1 MNTLRVRRAVV
12 SAACFVA
19 AAPWAVL
26 AGEGEKSKTFSA
38 AAYAEHVRYL
48 ASNELSGRR
57 PGTEGIEKAAQ
68 YIAERFREAG
78 LEGAGDG
85 GTFFQEFSVNDGR
98 GIDEGR
104 ALLEVSGLARAAKL
118 NTDWVTMPFSKDGEV
133 EGPLA
138 FVGYGIEAPDEGYND
153 YADFDAADK
162 VLLMFRFE
170 PRSDD
175 PQAALGG
182 ERSSDHALFKTKA
195 KRAADHGAKAV
206 IIVNP
211 PGVPNEKDELYPF
224 SRSEM
229 WQTMDVP
236 MVSVT
241 RELAEAIVKQ
251 AGLPDLKALQGGIEK
266 ARKPA
271 SRDTKLTVKL
281 NTAIGPKKTATRN
294 VIGMLK
300 GDGSTDEIIVVGAH
314 YDHLGL
320 TQRSFMRGDNTRA
333 IHNGADDNA
342 SGTSGV
348 LELARALGHGPRL
361 RRNIVFMTFSAEE
374 MGLLGSR
381 HFVDNPTF
389 DLTRVKAMVNLDMI
403 GRFGQNKFEVYG
415 ADTGTGFDELVKS
428 AAAHY
433 GIEYKATPRTS
444 GVFGQSD
451 HASFYRKNIPV
462 LFPFTGLHRQY
473 HQPEDDWELIDA
485 EGATRVLDMV
495 HELVS
500 ALASMEQGPEFI
512 KPGGKKKEG
521 EADKPAEAAAAA
533 SGDKP
538 AAAPP
543 SDSDAPV
550 RKMPSARL
558 GIMPGYAQDESRPG
572 LLVDGV
578 TDDGPAKK
586 AGIEQNDRIVKIG
599 EFDVKDIESYMEAMS
614 HFKAG
619 DLADVVVDRNGLKVT
634 IKVTFT
640 AAGPP
645 RGERK

>member
-1 MNTLRVRRAVV
+1 MRTSRAFRAAPAAAVLCALS
-12 SAACFVA
+12 SAAFA
-19 AAPWAVL
+19 G
-26 AGEGEKSKTFSA
+26 GEGEKSKTFSA
-38 AAYAEHVRYL
+38 AAYADHVRYL
-48 ASNELSGRR
+48 ASNELGGRR
-57 PGTEGIEKAAQ
+57 PGTAGIELAAQ
-68 YIAERFREAG
+68 YIAEKFREAG
-78 LEGAGDG
+78 LEGAGDD

-98 GIDEGR
+98 GIDESK
-104 ALLEVSGLARAAKL
+104 ATFEVAGLKRVAKL
-118 NTDWVTMPFSKDGEV
+118 RTDWITMPFSKDGEA

-138 FVGYGIEAPDEGYND
+138 FVGYGIEAPDDGYND
-153 YADFDAADK
+153 YADFDAAGK
-162 VLLMFRFE
+162 ILLMFRYE

-175 PQAALGG
+175 PDAKLGG

-211 PGVPNEKDELYPF
+211 PGVPSDKDELYPF
-224 SRSEM
+224 ARAEM
-229 WQTMDVP
+229 WQTMDLP

-241 RELAEAIVKQ
+241 RELADAIVKQ
-251 AGLPDLKALQGGIEK
+251 AGLPDLSTLQSGIEK
-266 ARKPA
+266 SRKPA
-271 SRDTKLTVKL
+271 SRDTKLSVRL
-281 NTAIGPKKTATRN
+281 NTAIGPKKALTRN

-314 YDHLGL
+314 YDHLGF
-320 TQRSFMRGDNTRA
+320 TQRGFMSSDTTKA

-342 SGTSGV
+342 SGSSGV
-348 LELARALGHGPRL
+348 IELARAFGHGPRL
-361 RRNIVFMTFSAEE
+361 RRNVVFMTFSAEE

-381 HFVDNPTF
+381 HFVDHPTF
-389 DLTRVKAMVNLDMI
+389 DLARVKAMLNLDMI

-415 ADTGTGFDELVKS
+415 ADTGTGFDELIK
-428 AAAHY
+428 AAAARG

-462 LFPFTGLHRQY
+462 IFPFTGLHKQY

-485 EGATRVLDMV
+485 EGATRVLDMM
-495 HELVS
+495 HYLIS
-500 ALASMEQGPEFI
+500 ALASLETGPEFI
-512 KPGGKKKEG
+512 KPGKKQDA
-521 EADKPAEAAAAA
+521 EADKPADAAAAA
-533 SGDKP
+533 SADGSGDKP
-538 AAAPP
+538 SGAG
-543 SDSDAPV
+543 DAPV

-558 GIMPGYAQDESRPG
+558 GIMPGYAQDETRPG

-578 TDDGPAKK
+578 TDDGPARK
-586 AGIEQNDRIVKIG
+586 AGIEQNDRIIRIG
-599 EFDVKDIESYMEAMS
+599 KYEVKDIGSYMEAMS
-614 HFKAG
+614 NFKAG
-619 DLADVVVDRNGLKVT
+619 DTADVVVDRNGLKVT